1 MKEQMGRSLRGY
13 VRICVLGSMPERFLN
28 LCGKNG
34 ILVWKL
40 ENVNDRYE
48 MNLSV
53 KDFFRLKPFLRK
65 SRCKISVLEKHGMP
79 FFFHKTRK
87 RKAFFLGF
95 LLAASIL
102 YFLSSFVWNIH
113 VTGNLS
119 NSTQAVLEVLR
130 QEGIVHG
137 LPKRKVSCQEIADL
151 LREKFDNIVWV
162 SAKIQGTQLV
172 LEIKENTDSF
182 QTPEQSTDTPSDLR
196 ATKNG
201 TVVEIVT
208 RSGVPGVTVGDSCQK
223 GTVLISGTLPIYND
237 SQEIVRYDQVVA
249 DGDVYIQTSYHY
261 WKEIPL
267 KYKKRIYTG
276 ENSHQVFLQLLDWR
290 LTFGGSFSLP
300 KTYDQ
305 FTKSQMLHLTE
316 NFVLPVIYG
325 TVETRPYQ
333 ILDETYTEE
342 EVRNLAAEQLEKYL
356 IELEGKG
363 CRILSQN
370 VNIQVT
376 ESSCV
381 SSGSIQVIEKN
392 GMLAEIEGVSDSPK
406 VLPP

>member
-1 MKEQMGRSLRGY
+1 M
-13 VRICVLGSMPERFLN
+13 
-28 LCGKNG
+28 
-34 ILVWKL
+34 
-40 ENVNDRYE
+40 
-48 MNLSV
+48 
-53 KDFFRLKPFLRK
+53 
-65 SRCKISVLEKHGMP
+65 
-79 FFFHKTRK
+79 
-87 RKAFFLGF
+87 
-95 LLAASIL
+95 
-102 YFLSSFVWNIH
+102 
-113 VTGNLS
+113 
-119 NSTQAVLEVLR
+119 
-130 QEGIVHG
+130 
-137 LPKRKVSCQEIADL
+137 
-151 LREKFDNIVWV
+151 
-162 SAKIQGTQLV
+162 
-172 LEIKENTDSF
+172 
-182 QTPEQSTDTPSDLR
+182 
-196 ATKNG
+196 
-201 TVVEIVT
+201 
-208 RSGVPGVTVGDSCQK
+208 
-223 GTVLISGTLPIYND
+223 
-237 SQEIVRYDQVVA
+237 
-249 DGDVYIQTSYHY
+249 
-261 WKEIPL
+261 
-267 KYKKRIYTG
+267 
-276 ENSHQVFLQLLDWR
+276 
-290 LTFGGSFSLP
+290 P